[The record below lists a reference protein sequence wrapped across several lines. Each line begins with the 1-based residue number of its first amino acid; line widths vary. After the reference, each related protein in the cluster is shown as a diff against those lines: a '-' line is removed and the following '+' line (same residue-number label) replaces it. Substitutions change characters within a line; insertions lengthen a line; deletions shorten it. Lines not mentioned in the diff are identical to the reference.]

1 MELASELHSIPARSI
16 VTLPGSL
23 QWLQTVEVTLRT
35 AAIILK
41 QVKTSALYRELS
53 MPRSAWAAVLGLSA
67 VLIFASAVALEKM
80 GLIGGVRP
88 LTFVST
94 VICVKFALF
103 ALWPTVG
110 KKPWTS
116 GNLLRSVFVP
126 EGNKQSIKLWTTSE
140 LRLQQSLFSA
150 NVPTF
155 ILSNDQRF
163 LDWNSAFSM
172 IFSNAS
178 EGQRVSRGL
187 HVKEWYS
194 RLDNYRRVPKRTDKL
209 YGEGI
214 LPITDRERVT
224 FISPTYG
231 RMVFSRIMSPIVDRA
246 SGRIIGW
253 TVVLNINSVTKRQEF
268 FEDIYREI
276 ASETKRIR
284 YASAVD
290 GVLGKFSGR
299 AKLHETVCESLDLP
313 TKVLQL
319 GCGTGALTALLLSDG
334 HSVTAVDHD
343 THQLRVAK
351 ERCVDFS
358 GVKFVRQDLSHLSGI
373 PKLQYG
379 AVVLD
384 ASFMNLTCLEK
395 MLHKTY
401 ESLRHTGV
409 CIMSCRSDE
418 GSASSLF
425 TAVRQSLQR
434 QGCFENVKH
443 QFNHVFEF
451 QEEAARA
458 AELGSENRHERL
470 LDMLRNCGFSSVSQQ
485 SGFDDG
491 HTILVIAR
499 K

>member
-1 MELASELHSIPARSI
+1 MAIRIRGQPTRPLN
-16 VTLPGSL
+16 
-23 QWLQTVEVTLRT
+23 WLKTVEVTLRIS
-35 AAIILK
+35 AINLK
-41 QVKTSALYRELS
+41 QFKNSHLYRELA

-67 VLIFASAVALEKM
+67 VLIFGSAVVLEKM
-80 GLIGGVRP
+80 GLVGGVRP
-88 LTFVST
+88 LTFVSA

-103 ALWPTVG
+103 AMWPALG
-110 KKPWTS
+110 KKSWTS
-116 GNLLRSVFVP
+116 GDLLRSVFVP
-126 EGNKQSIKLWTTSE
+126 ESSSQSIKLWTTSE

-172 IFSNAS
+172 IFANAS
-178 EGQRVSRGL
+178 EGRVISRGL

-284 YASAVD
+284 YAAAVD
-290 GVLGKFSGR
+290 GVLGKFSAR
-299 AKLHETVCESLDLP
+299 TKLHEAVCESLGSP
-313 TKVLQL
+313 SKVLHL
-319 GCGTGALTALLLSDG
+319 GCSTGALTALLLGDG
-334 HSVTAVDHD
+334 HSVTAVDSD

-351 ERCVDFS
+351 ERCANFS
-358 GVKFVRQDLSHLSGI
+358 GVKFVRQDLSHMSGL
-373 PKLQYG
+373 PTLHYG
-379 AVVLD
+379 AVTLD
-384 ASFMNLTCLEK
+384 ASFVNLSCLET
-395 MLHKTY
+395 MLHQAY
-401 ESLRHTGV
+401 ESLQHNGLF
-409 CIMSCRSDE
+409 IMTCRSDE

-425 TAVRQSLQR
+425 AAVRQSLQR
-434 QGCFENVKH
+434 RGCFENVKH

-451 QEEAARA
+451 QEEAAKA
-458 AELGSENRHERL
+458 AELGSENRHARL
-470 LDMLRNCGFSSVSQQ
+470 LDLLRSCGFSIVNQQ

-491 HTILVIAR
+491 HTILLIAR

>member
-1 MELASELHSIPARSI
+1 M
-16 VTLPGSL
+16 
-23 QWLQTVEVTLRT
+23 
-35 AAIILK
+35 ILK
-41 QVKTSALYRELS
+41 QFKTSVLYRELA

-67 VLIFASAVALEKM
+67 ILIFASAVVLEKM
-80 GLIGGVRP
+80 GLVGGVRP
-88 LTFVST
+88 LTFVSA

-103 ALWPTVG
+103 ALWPAIG
-110 KKPWTS
+110 KKSWTS
-116 GNLLRSVFVP
+116 GDLLRSVFVP
-126 EGNKQSIKLWTTSE
+126 ETDSQSIKLWTTSE

-178 EGQRVSRGL
+178 EGRFISRGL

-284 YASAVD
+284 YAAAVD
-290 GVLGKFSGR
+290 GVFGKFSGR
-299 AKLHETVCESLDLP
+299 TKLHEAICESLEAP
-313 TKVLQL
+313 TKVLHL
-319 GCGTGALTALLLSDG
+319 GCSTGALTALLLSDG
-334 HSVTAVDHD
+334 HSVAAVDPD

-351 ERCVDFS
+351 ERCANFS
-358 GVKFVRQDLSHLSGI
+358 GVKFVRQDLSQMSGL
-373 PKLQYG
+373 PALHYG
-379 AVVLD
+379 AVALD
-384 ASFMNLTCLEK
+384 ASFVNLTSLEAI
-395 MLHKTY
+395 LHKTY
-401 ESLRHTGV
+401 ESLQHTG
-409 CIMSCRSDE
+409 IFILSCRSDE

-425 TAVRQSLQR
+425 AAVRQCLQR
-434 QGCFENVKH
+434 KGCFENVKH

-451 QEEAARA
+451 QQEAAKA
-458 AELGSENRHERL
+458 AELGSEDRHLRL
-470 LDMLRNCGFSSVSQQ
+470 LDLLRNCGFSIVSQQ

-491 HTILVIAR
+491 HTILLIAR